1 MERLTFRDADLGFI
15 SDTCLLVSSLDPATA
30 DFELLR
36 VLLGDALPLLLGE
49 ELRSDRVV
57 RGDVDL
63 SDDARGEVV
72 RVVTSPPLLVVIPV
86 DRFVA
91 TDGCVGAG
99 GGDRGGCLLLLGTGT
114 TTGFIFLL
122 SVEVDNVDFF

>member
-15 SDTCLLVSSLDPATA
+15 SDTCLLVSSIDPATA

-72 RVVTSPPLLVVIPV
+72 RVVTSPPLLVVIP